1 MTTAD
6 RPPDDPLRALV
17 SVLAIQAD
25 ILVQYLEQI
34 YEEAY
39 LGTAGGAVVE
49 RLGDDAMTIEF
60 GDGALGRQP
69 PFEDRRLVVTYRRS
83 SGEVT
88 LAYLPAAPT
97 RPPAASDPS
106 PRDGAAR
113 GRRSGAP
120 RPRRPPR

>member
-60 GDGALGRQP
+60 GALRW
-69 PFEDRRLVVTYRRS
+69 
-83 SGEVT
+83 
-88 LAYLPAAPT
+88 
-97 RPPAASDPS
+97 
-106 PRDGAAR
+106 
-113 GRRSGAP
+113 
-120 RPRRPPR
+120 